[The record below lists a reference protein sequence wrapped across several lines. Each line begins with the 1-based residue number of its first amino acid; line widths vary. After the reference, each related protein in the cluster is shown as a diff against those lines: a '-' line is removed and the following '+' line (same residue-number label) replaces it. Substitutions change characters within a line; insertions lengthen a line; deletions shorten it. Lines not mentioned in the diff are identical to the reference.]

1 MKLFDL
7 LDEML
12 IATTSAAGA
21 GSEPAAEPD
30 AESMAMPAT
39 DDNVEEDFPAVVV
52 DGRTSPV
59 SLVDQHF
66 CLDILV
72 QTKCTCRKTW

>member
-1 MKLFDL
+1 MELLEL
-7 LDEML
+7 LDKEL

-30 AESMAMPAT
+30 TESMAMPPP
-39 DDNVEEDFPAVVV
+39 DDNVEEDCPAVVI
-52 DGRTSPV
+52 DGQTSPV

-72 QTKCTCRKTW
+72 QTKCACGETW